1 MIAALGWAGSALC
14 VWSLTQKDP
23 GRFRALNLGACIAL
37 IIVDTAIA
45 AWSMAV
51 LNLVVAGINIHS
63 LIGLRKAARLASAN
77 ADVPVEITLD
87 DLDPAEARALVGV

>member
-23 GRFRALNLGACIAL
+23 GRFRTLNLGACIAL
-37 IIVDTAIA
+37 IVFDAAIA
-45 AWSMAV
+45 AWSMAL

-63 LIGLRKAARLASAN
+63 LIGLRKAARLA
-77 ADVPVEITLD
+77 V
-87 DLDPAEARALVGV
+87 AEVVAERALVGV

>member
-37 IIVDTAIA
+37 IIFDTAIA
-45 AWSMAV
+45 AWSMAL

-63 LIGLRKAARLASAN
+63 LVGLRKATRSAEPDMETDL
-77 ADVPVEITLD
+77 DVA
-87 DLDPAEARALVGV
+87 DLDPAQARTLVGV